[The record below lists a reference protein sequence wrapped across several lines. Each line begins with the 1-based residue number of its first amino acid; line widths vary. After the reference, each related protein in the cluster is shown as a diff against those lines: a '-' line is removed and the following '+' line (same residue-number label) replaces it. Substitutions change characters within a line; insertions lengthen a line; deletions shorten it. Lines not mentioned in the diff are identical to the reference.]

1 MEFLLNTY
9 THQALQWYKE
19 LTKKKRASERESREQ
34 EKKYM
39 SGFFYMIF
47 NRWKKTKDALFDG
60 LSQIGNHLKYST
72 SRLAYQRNQR
82 TSVYEKCTTWKKLS

>member
-34 EKKYM
+34 EKKYI

-47 NRWKKTKDALFDG
+47 NR
-60 LSQIGNHLKYST
+60 
-72 SRLAYQRNQR
+72 
-82 TSVYEKCTTWKKLS
+82 